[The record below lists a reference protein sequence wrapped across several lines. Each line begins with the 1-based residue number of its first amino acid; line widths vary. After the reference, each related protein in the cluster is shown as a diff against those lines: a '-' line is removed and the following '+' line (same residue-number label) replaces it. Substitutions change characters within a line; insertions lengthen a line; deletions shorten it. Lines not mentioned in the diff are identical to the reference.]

1 MKRFS
6 YGIFSQMT
14 SVVFLVKK
22 NAMLFFGNALFFL
35 GVFGFSR
42 GKYCDGNTANYL
54 DCTNPAAYYYYGPF
68 ALAAILLGSFFA
80 TAWFLKK
87 SDTQ

>member
-6 YGIFSQMT
+6 SGIFSQMA
-14 SVVFLVKK
+14 SVAFLVKK
-22 NAMLFFGNALFFL
+22 NAVLFFGNALFLL

-42 GKYCDGNTANYL
+42 GKYCDGNTADYL
-54 DCTNPAAYYYYGPF
+54 DCTNPAVYYHYGPM
-68 ALAAILLGSFFA
+68 ALAAILLGAFFI
-80 TAWFLKK
+80 TVWFLKK